1 LFVVKKLERH
11 YPRRSSVPTATVP
24 SGIEDVTASW
34 LSAVLGSRVD
44 GLRAERIAMDT
55 GFSSLLYRVHLSGL
69 EVPASVIVKL
79 PADSEARGAMEMM
92 GGYTRE
98 VAFYR
103 DVADR
108 APTGTPRVYAAEA
121 GEGSDFVLVLEDLR
135 DWDNVD
141 HLAGLTL
148 SQARLIIAEL
158 AALHAWSAEEPNI
171 SLGQS
176 FPSLDTPMMRDV
188 LPAVFAQGWQV
199 YREHSDADVAP
210 SVVRH
215 AERFVA
221 RAGVALSALTERN
234 SLVHGDIRADNV
246 FFSGGRCKIVDYQ
259 MTARGVG
266 PVDIGYLVSQGLP
279 SEVRSGRDEELVLA
293 YVEDLAARG
302 VRDYGFDAAWR
313 HYRFAVGYMIVLPVV
328 ALVGW
333 DVLPERS
340 RRLCLTLTDRAAAT
354 IEEVG
359 LTGVFDD

>member
-1 LFVVKKLERH
+1 M
-11 YPRRSSVPTATVP
+11 PTATVP
-24 SGIEDVTASW
+24 SGIEDVTAPW
-34 LSAVLGSRVD
+34 LSEILGSRID
-44 GLRAERIAMDT
+44 GLRIEQIAMDT
-55 GFSSLLYRVHLSGL
+55 GFSSLLYRVHLTGSD
-69 EVPASVIVKL
+69 VPGSVIVKL
-79 PADSEARGAMEMM
+79 PAESEARGAMEMM

-108 APTGTPRVYAAEA
+108 APTGTPKVYAAEA
-121 GEGSDFVLVLEDLR
+121 GEGSDFVLVLEDLGG
-135 DWDNVD
+135 WDNVD

-148 SQARLIIAEL
+148 DQARLIIAEL
-158 AALHAWSAEEPNI
+158 AALHSWSAEEANI
-171 SLGQS
+171 PLGQS

-199 YREHSDADVAP
+199 YREHSDVDATP

-215 AERFVA
+215 AERFA
-221 RAGVALSALTERN
+221 TRAGVALSALTERD

-246 FFSGGRCKIVDYQ
+246 FFSGDRCKIVDYQ

-266 PVDIGYLVSQGLP
+266 PIDIGYLISQGLP
-279 SEVRSGRDEELVLA
+279 SDVRSGCDEQLVRT
-293 YVEDLAARG
+293 YVDDLAARG

-313 HYRFAVGYMIVLPVV
+313 HYRFAVAYMVVLPVV

-340 RRLCLTLTDRAAAT
+340 RRLCLTLTDRAVAT
-354 IEEVG
+354 IDEI
-359 LTGVFDD
+359 GVTEMFDD